1 MDTNSDWLLHGPLGA
16 GCAHLC
22 VDMQRIFDEETPWKT
37 PWLRRVLPNVVE
49 IASAKPRRTVF
60 TRFVP
65 ADRPGE
71 GRGTWKQYYE
81 RWADMTLER
90 IGRDMVDLVPELAIF
105 APPAP
110 IVDKRVYSPWQEPR
124 LHAWLRDNAVDTLI
138 ITGGETDVCVLATVL
153 GAVDFGYRVILAA
166 DALCGSSDETHNALM
181 RLYESRF
188 SQQVEVV
195 STELVLANWRR

>member
-1 MDTNSDWLLHGPLGA
+1 MDTNSDWLLHGPLGV

-37 PWLRRVLPNVVE
+37 PWLRRVLPNIVE

-71 GRGTWKQYYE
+71 GPGTWKQYYE

-110 IVDKRVYSPWQEPR
+110 IVDKRVYSPWQER
-124 LHAWLRDNAVDTLI
+124 GLHAWLRDNAVDTLI

-166 DALCGSSDETHNALM
+166 DALCSSADETHNALM
-181 RLYESRF
+181 KLYESRF

-195 STELVLANWRR
+195 STKAVLTNWR